1 MFIMCCIYTVGA
13 AIFAL
18 SAATPIMATVDA
30 ARVTG
35 IAGLLVLGLCAGLM
49 KAAYSSLGADQ
60 FKLPDQ
66 REQQM
71 R

>member
-1 MFIMCCIYTVGA
+1 MCCGYTVGS
-13 AIFAL
+13 AIYTL

-35 IAGLLVLGLCAGLM
+35 IAGLLVLGVCAGLM
-49 KAAYSSLGADQ
+49 KAVYSSLGADQ

-66 REQQM
+66 REQQK